1 MKPSRRIAP
10 HGSFRVLRRGET
22 LRLRLLKLGNVD
34 RVRKKLLFMPSKTDW
49 KMKLLKVLLHPR
61 LQEFLASRAADP
73 DMKSSIVPHCLE
85 RESARIRQDR

>member
-1 MKPSRRIAP
+1 M
-10 HGSFRVLRRGET
+10 
-22 LRLRLLKLGNVD
+22 RLRLLKLGNVD

-73 DMKSSIVPHCLE
+73 DMKSPIVPHCLE
-85 RESARIRQDR
+85 RESARIRQDQGDWLNQPLFKELQRFLSLG